1 MSSQESPNWGFL
13 FHPESLRLPGSA
25 SVGGVGV
32 GLPQPVTEAVFWLNP
47 RAQGRAPE
55 SRSSFGGAGGS
66 RNLRRGGEE
75 KIPPQQRRGF
85 EVGRGDGRRE
95 QMGKAPPIPSSAA
108 LLMARGIFVLLFQTP
123 AGAAR
128 KAALHLGFNSL
139 GTLLTLFPPF
149 FSPLFPLAP
158 GVVPQSAPPVPTA
171 SSRFHFPPLD
181 SHSPTED
188 AQPGRFSGPSLVPS
202 NPEALGDGGERKP
215 ELPELEDG
223 SSDWRRGVDLMAS
236 RNAVGAGGINHQKRK
251 PEIMLPLFTRPGI
264 YPDPHS
270 PFAVSPLPG
279 RGGVLNVPISPALSL
294 TPTLFSYSPSPGL
307 SPFTGSSCFSFNP
320 EEMKHYLH
328 SQACSV
334 FNYHLSPRTFPRY
347 PGLVVPPLQCQ
358 MPLEEQPQF
367 PIKLQPPPVGR
378 KNRERLES
386 AEESATPQL
395 ASPPPRVKVEPSVD
409 KEAER
414 EEPPAKGKDKN
425 EKEEGSGMA
434 AAPGVG
440 LEEEKGPVF
449 ARPAAPS
456 WHPTPP
462 TSSQAAFPAE
472 EPQEQGESSGEKAPR
487 EPAGEPGA
495 QEKREDAL
503 MPPKLRLKRRWN
515 GDRQAD
521 PPEERPNGRLH
532 WHGALGS
539 PHLAAGPKAVAAA
552 AASDA

>member
-1 MSSQESPNWGFL
+1 M
-13 FHPESLRLPGSA
+13 
-25 SVGGVGV
+25 
-32 GLPQPVTEAVFWLNP
+32 
-47 RAQGRAPE
+47 
-55 SRSSFGGAGGS
+55 
-66 RNLRRGGEE
+66 
-75 KIPPQQRRGF
+75 
-85 EVGRGDGRRE
+85 
-95 QMGKAPPIPSSAA
+95 
-108 LLMARGIFVLLFQTP
+108 
-123 AGAAR
+123 
-128 KAALHLGFNSL
+128 
-139 GTLLTLFPPF
+139 
-149 FSPLFPLAP
+149 
-158 GVVPQSAPPVPTA
+158 VPQSAPPVPTA

-181 SHSPTED
+181 SHSPTDD
-188 AQPGRFSGPSLVPS
+188 AQPGRFSGASLVPS

-414 EEPPAKGKDKN
+414 EEPPAKGKDKS

-462 TSSQAAFPAE
+462 TSTQAAFPAE
-472 EPQEQGESSGEKAPR
+472 EPQEQVESSGEKAPR

-521 PPEERPNGRLH
+521 APEERPNGRLH